1 MIYLDHAA
9 TTPVLPAALKAAWPY
24 LTGEFGNPSSSHEL
38 GHRAAGALE
47 VARTRVA
54 CALGARAS
62 EVIFTSGGTEGD
74 NAALIGFALGAPRGK
89 HIISARTEH
98 EAVLETLEFLQRVH
112 GFEVTWLPVA
122 RTGGI
127 SLDDLD
133 AALREDTTLVTL
145 MLANNEIGTIH
156 PVAEIATR
164 AHAVGA
170 RLHTDAVQAV
180 GWLPVNFAKLG
191 VDALTISGHK
201 IGAPKGSGALL
212 VRAGQPFEPLIH
224 GGGQERELRSGTE
237 NVAWAVALAT
247 ALESVI
253 EPVEITGLD
262 RLDQRGHRLIAGI
275 LDAIPSAQL
284 TGPVSTGSTSD
295 PNSTSDRSST
305 SDDRHPGICSFV
317 FPGVNGETLL
327 LELEQRGVIV
337 SSGAACAAGKDDPSH
352 VLLACG
358 FDEDTARTAV
368 RFSLGH
374 GTTSEEIASTVQ
386 TLKDAHAA
394 VSALGA

>member
-9 TTPVLPAALKAAWPY
+9 TTPVLPAALEAAWPY

-47 VARTRVA
+47 DARTRVA
-54 CALGARAS
+54 RALGARAS

-74 NAALIGFALGAPRGK
+74 NAALVGLALGAPRGK
-89 HIISARTEH
+89 HIISTRTEH
-98 EAVLETLEFLQRVH
+98 EAILATLDYLERVH
-112 GFEVTWLPVA
+112 GFEISWLSVTRA
-122 RTGGI
+122 GEI
-127 SLDDLD
+127 SLDEVR
-133 AALREDTTLVTL
+133 ATLREDTTLVTL
-145 MLANNEIGTIH
+145 MLANNEIGTLH
-156 PVAEIATR
+156 PIADVAEL

-170 RLHTDAVQAV
+170 RVHSDAVQAV
-180 GWLPVNFAKLG
+180 GWLPVNFADLG
-191 VDALTISGHK
+191 VDVLSISGHK

-212 VRAGQPFEPLIH
+212 VRGGVPFEPLLH
-224 GGGQERELRSGTE
+224 GGGQERDLRSGTE

-247 ALESVI
+247 A
-253 EPVEITGLD
+253 VEHVVSIRAARYSTGD
-262 RLDQRGHRLIAGI
+262 NDARYSTGDELIAGV
-275 LDAIPSAQL
+275 LEAIPTARL
-284 TGPVSTGSTSD
+284 TGPAVST
-295 PNSTSDRSST
+295 SSING
-305 SDDRHPGICSFV
+305 DRHPGICSFV

-358 FDEDTARTAV
+358 YDEDTARTSV
-368 RFSLGH
+368 RFSLSH
-374 GTTSEEIASTVQ
+374 TTSSEDIASAVQ
-386 TLKDAHAA
+386 ALTNAHAA